1 MTPDAL
7 DFRSLRAAAILPP
20 VATLKSLKDETSL
33 PVTAR
38 LLVGRSP
45 SCGLRVSDPH
55 ASGEHATVTWTGWHW
70 EIKDLGSRNGT
81 YVDGAKLDAGVAV
94 KVTAGSRIAFGDPDR
109 AWEMIADDP
118 PNVMAI
124 HLVTNE
130 IRGADAGLL
139 VLPSDDEPELS
150 FFQTSTGE
158 WVEEDLDGQR
168 RSVEDQTVVQTSK
181 GAWQI
186 QLPYI
191 NEGTPLMQLELAL
204 ETISLQFAVSRD
216 EERVEMTILHRGMEI
231 PLEPREHGYVLLTLA
246 RARSEDE
253 ALPLDQRGWRDRD
266 RLEKMLAMDSNALN
280 VAIHRARQQLSSAG
294 VAGAANIVEVRR
306 KQRRLGTDR
315 FRIVSL

>member
-1 MTPDAL
+1 M
-7 DFRSLRAAAILPP
+7 
-20 VATLKSLKDETSL
+20 ATLKSLQDDQTL

-81 YVDGAKLDAGVAV
+81 YVDGARLDAGVAV
-94 KVTAGSRIAFGDPDR
+94 KLNTGSRLAFGDPEV
-109 AWEMIADDP
+109 AWEMADDDP
-118 PNVMAI
+118 PNVMAT

-130 IRGADAGLL
+130 VREADAGLL
-139 VLPSDDEPELS
+139 VLPDAEAPELS
-150 FFQTSTGE
+150 FFQTNTGE
-158 WVEEDLDGQR
+158 WVEEDLEGQR
-168 RSVEDQTVVQTSK
+168 RTVEDQAVVKTSK

-186 QLPYI
+186 QLPFI
-191 NEGTPLMQLELAL
+191 NEGTPLMQLRLAL

-246 RARSEDE
+246 RARQEDE
-253 ALPLDQRGWRDRD
+253 TLPLEQRGWRDRD
-266 RLEKMLAMDSNALN
+266 RLEKMLAVDSNALN

-294 VAGAANIVEVRR
+294 VSGAANIVEVRR